1 LCSLVTGFGL
11 ALTAWVQGSDVPLVV
26 PLSDVKI
33 EIKEIM
39 YLEQVEGLKV
49 QADKR
54 DKFRIALVTI
64 QFTKPAGRSVEV
76 AAADLTLHYTHGGE
90 AEVAP
95 CEGIS
100 SFNQTLTEDRA
111 MKMFNQSGP
120 GWIKQKTAVRST
132 QATVVYLDAAF
143 ALIEPDISD
152 VWLCVGQPAQT
163 QVFKTGGWKP

>member
-1 LCSLVTGFGL
+1 LVGSCL
-11 ALTAWVQGSDVPLVV
+11 ALSTWAQDSDVPLVV
-26 PLSDVKI
+26 PLNEVKM
-33 EIKEIM
+33 EIKEIN

-54 DKFRIALVTI
+54 DKYRIALVTI
-64 QFTKPAGRSVEV
+64 QFTKPAGRAIEV

-100 SFNQTLTEDRA
+100 SFNQTLSEDRA

-120 GWIKQKTAVRST
+120 GWIKQRTAVRAT
-132 QATVVYLDAAF
+132 QATVVYMDAAF

-152 VWLCVGQPAQT
+152 VWLCVGQPVQIRT
-163 QVFKTGGWKP
+163 FKTPGWKP